1 VNQKTILSAAI
12 VAIVVGLPG
21 ITFAAAT
28 DYAFEPV
35 KAEVRKGDNVTVA
48 VRLINKATGKPVA
61 DAVIV
66 QTRIDMAPEGM
77 AEMASPLTP
86 QPSPQPGVYAF
97 KTGLS
102 MEGRW
107 LFSISA
113 KVQGESETVVGK
125 VTFKAT
131 K

>member
-1 VNQKTILSAAI
+1 MNQKTILSAAI

>member
-1 VNQKTILSAAI
+1 MNQKTILSTAI
-12 VAIVVGLPG
+12 IAIALGLPTM
-21 ITFAAAT
+21 TFAAAS
-28 DYAFEPV
+28 DYTFEPV
-35 KAEVRKGDNVTVA
+35 NAEIRKGDDVTVA

-66 QTRIDMAPEGM
+66 QTRIDMGPEGM
-77 AEMASPLTP
+77 AAMASPLTP

-113 KVQGESETVVGK
+113 KVQGEPETVVGK